1 MSLDKTIVK
10 FSGAKNYM
18 DQLAQITGHMT
29 DINEEFYNKQIHVVK
44 STFKSIMTELEKYTA
59 REMQTFIKNTK
70 EHYTTL
76 NLDELY
82 HDVLNVRSKRS
93 KNPPKLQHKV
103 RITPKDIYASAWF
116 KDMVELEKN
125 AADIVG
131 EFDISSNKMSEAHKK
146 IVETDPG
153 LINSFKF
160 YGIEVD
166 TDEVTKSVFV
176 TSKFINKIIEII
188 LTPMYDVRAK
198 MDKNWLPRI
207 NDVLGVE
214 LKNKL
219 GDRAKDVPITE
230 EDIKDYVYTFLLTKY
245 RLDVTGNVGDFTKT
259 LMSTLDSSIVSNA
272 NPARFINLMDNL
284 KIDEIE
290 NSRGVKKIVELARSE
305 LVKISENKDMKP
317 SDLLNDINTILSYG
331 EEIEKEEQEEK
342 KDQVE
347 EDIF

>member
-29 DINEEFYNKQIHVVK
+29 DINEEFYNKQINMVK
-44 STFKSIMTELEKYTA
+44 STYNSIMNKLENYKT
-59 REMQTFIKNTK
+59 REVQTFIKNTK
-70 EHYTTL
+70 EHYTSL
-76 NLDELY
+76 NLNELY
-82 HDVLNVRSKRS
+82 HDVLNVRSKKS

-103 RITPKDIYASAWF
+103 RITPKDIYNSAWF
-116 KDMVELEKN
+116 KDMLELEKN

-131 EFDISSNKMSEAHKK
+131 EFEITSNKMNETHKK
-146 IVETDPG
+146 LVDTNPG
-153 LINSFKF
+153 VIESFKF
-160 YGIEVD
+160 YGIRVND
-166 TDEVTKSVFV
+166 DETTGLVFA

-219 GDRAKDVPITE
+219 GNKAKDIPITE
-230 EDIKDYVYTFLLTKY
+230 EDIKDYVYKFLLTKY

-259 LMSTLDSSIVSNA
+259 LMSTLDSSVVSDA

-290 NSRGVKKIVELARSE
+290 NSKGVKKIVELARSE

-317 SDLLNDINTILSYG
+317 AELLSDINKILNY
-331 EEIEKEEQEEK
+331 EESDSEEEK
-342 KDQVE
+342 KDQEE